1 MKPIHFLFLFVVIVA
16 GATVANLLA
25 LKIAADKIS
34 AQLSGSASSSPL
46 LGLLGSFTKKP

>member
-34 AQLSGSASSSPL
+34 AQLSNSGSPL
-46 LGLLGSFTKKP
+46 SD